1 MSKPI
6 NISVPDDLYK
16 RVKKNKQ
23 IQISSVCQTALLEA
37 VEGEKT
43 KTTELTDAKTE
54 RLGRQVDQ
62 ITERI
67 DQLEGRTKSDMEPTA
82 DVPLVNEELAKKGAV
97 RLTEEFKSPAPDYY
111 KESYQVGQEWAAKQ
125 ASLSSLKQ
133 LKEIFGRGYLLSLK
147 RGNPIEISYVME
159 LVFDKSAIVRSIPKK
174 LYDKAYEYFCNGAWD
189 MWLHMKKILEAEG
202 YEIEKPGPAILQ
214 SKGKGFPRT
223 VHGEANARSK
233 LKELIK
239 EEAKKQLKDQFS
251 DQLLQK
257 EFLKSEGLKKLLESH
272 TIYRDTER
280 KIKAEVKD
288 STIKRW
294 LREAN
299 EELLAKKNLDR
310 E

>member
-16 RVKKNKQ
+16 RVKKNKR

-43 KTTELTDAKTE
+43 KTTEPRLTDAKTE
-54 RLGRQVDQ
+54 RLGRLVDQ

-67 DQLEGRTKSDMEPTA
+67 DQLEGKGKSDWDDYFMEPTA
-82 DVPLVNEELAKKGAV
+82 NEELAKKGAV
-97 RLTEEFKSPAPDYY
+97 RLTEEFKSPVPDYY
-111 KESYQVGQEWAAKQ
+111 TESYQAGQEWAAKQ
-125 ASLSSLKQ
+125 ASLSNLKQ
-133 LKEIFGRGYLLSLK
+133 LKEIFRRGYLLSLK

-174 LYDKAYEYFCNGAWD
+174 LYNKAYEYFCNGAWD

-239 EEAKKQLKDQFS
+239 EEAKKQFKKNNFS
-251 DQLLQK
+251 QIYLK
-257 EFLKSEGLKKLLESH
+257 EFLKSESLKKLLESH

-299 EELLAKKNLDR
+299 PKPQSDEENK
-310 E
+310 

>member
-1 MSKPI
+1 M
-6 NISVPDDLYK
+6 L
-16 RVKKNKQ
+16 
-23 IQISSVCQTALLEA
+23 
-37 VEGEKT
+37 
-43 KTTELTDAKTE
+43 
-54 RLGRQVDQ
+54 
-62 ITERI
+62 
-67 DQLEGRTKSDMEPTA
+67 
-82 DVPLVNEELAKKGAV
+82 
-97 RLTEEFKSPAPDYY
+97 
-111 KESYQVGQEWAAKQ
+111 
-125 ASLSSLKQ
+125 SLKQ
-133 LKEIFGRGYLLSLK
+133 E
-147 RGNPIEISYVME
+147 NPIEISYVMG
-159 LVFDKSAIVRSIPKK
+159 LVFDRSEMVRSIPKK
-174 LYDKAYEYFCNGAWD
+174 LYNKAYDYFCDGAWD

-239 EEAKKQLKDQFS
+239 EEAKKQFKKNNFS
-251 DQLLQK
+251 QIYLK